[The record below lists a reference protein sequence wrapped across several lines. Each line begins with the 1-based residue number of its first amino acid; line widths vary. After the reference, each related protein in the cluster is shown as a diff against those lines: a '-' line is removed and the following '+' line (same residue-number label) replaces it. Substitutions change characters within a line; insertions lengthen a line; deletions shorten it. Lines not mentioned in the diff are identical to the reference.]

1 MTQQI
6 FSRSEVCKILKITTN
21 KLFRIE
27 FSNSIN
33 PLYTRKHHTS
43 YFDFDKLVSVNL
55 FIQTNKVV
63 GFTNVVEIF
72 KTLKNLE
79 VDKNP
84 TEKFVIF
91 EDRSVWLKDIPNRLD
106 ELMNL
111 EILAY
116 FTWNEII
123 HSTQTKLIEA
133 GYNLPLTTLERV
145 S

>member
-6 FSRSEVCKILKITTN
+6 FSRSEVCKILKLSTN

-27 FSNSIN
+27 FSNSIL

-43 YFDFDKLVSVNL
+43 YFDFDKLVLVNL

-116 FTWNEII
+116 FTWNELIQT
-123 HSTQTKLIEA
+123 TQTKLIEA

>member
-1 MTQQI
+1 MSIQI
-6 FSRSEVCKILKITTN
+6 FSRSDVCKILKITTN

-27 FSNSIN
+27 FSHSIH

-43 YFDFDKLVSVNL
+43 YYDFEKLVWVHL
-55 FIQTNKVV
+55 FVCTNKVI
-63 GFTNVVEIF
+63 GFTDCVKVF
-72 KTLKNLE
+72 KTLKQLE
-79 VDKNP
+79 VDTKP
-84 TEKFVIF
+84 DEKFVIF
-91 EDRSVWLKDIPNRLD
+91 EDRAVWLKDIPNRLD